1 MPEYRHT
8 KDLPKLLESFS
19 TVLKPLLDS
28 PEVPDDVLWELDMI
42 FDRLSAIRDKLVPLA
57 SPEQGVFGDD
67 AGNDDI
73 TLIAKDSILVV
84 DDDPAIRT
92 LLMDSLSDDY
102 RVYVAADGEK
112 GLTLAR
118 DISPD
123 IIVTDIT
130 MPQMDGLELCRE
142 VKAFP
147 ATSHIPVVILS
158 GKHDKQS
165 IIHALE
171 SGASDYVLKPADI
184 TVLKVRLRNILD
196 ERQRLRD
203 TILVSGV
210 NIPTAATYTS
220 RMDKEFIG
228 RVMKVVESEL
238 SNSEFQMGDFC
249 RRLAMSRTAF
259 YNKLKALT
267 GMGPNDFLRMVRLNK
282 ARELL
287 SSHLHN
293 VTEVSEMVGFSDPKY
308 FSICFKKQFNISPS
322 KL

>member
-8 KDLPKLLESFS
+8 KDLPDLLVSVS
-19 TVLKPLLDS
+19 SVLRPLLDS
-28 PEVPDDVLWELDMI
+28 PEVPDDMLWEMDMI
-42 FDRLSAIRDKLVPLA
+42 FDKLSVIKDKLIALSGPDSSHAREETLDEDV
-57 SPEQGVFGDD
+57 
-67 AGNDDI
+67 
-73 TLIAKDSILVV
+73 TLIAKDSILVI
-84 DDDPAIRT
+84 DDDPDIRT
-92 LLMDSLSDDY
+92 ILMDSLSDDY

-118 DISPD
+118 DTSPD

-130 MPQMDGLELCRE
+130 MPLMDGFELCRQI
-142 VKAFP
+142 KAIP

-210 NIPTAATYTS
+210 NIPTAVTYTS

-267 GMGPNDFLRMVRLNK
+267 GMGPNDFLRMARLNK
-282 ARELL
+282 AKELL
-287 SSHLHN
+287 SSHIHN

-308 FSICFKKQFNISPS
+308 FSSCFKKQFNISPS

>member
-1 MPEYRHT
+1 MPDYRHT
-8 KDLPKLLESFS
+8 KDLPNLLVSVS
-19 TVLKPLLDS
+19 SVLKTLQDS

-42 FDRLSAIRDKLVPLA
+42 FDRLSDIKKKLESVSRQEP
-57 SPEQGVFGDD
+57 GVLREDLGGEDV
-67 AGNDDI
+67 
-73 TLIAKDSILVV
+73 TLIAKDAILVV
-84 DDDPAIRT
+84 DDDPSIRT

-112 GLTLAR
+112 GLALAR

-130 MPQMDGLELCRE
+130 MPQMDGLELCRQ
-142 VKAFP
+142 VKTFP

-203 TILVSGV
+203 KILVSGV

-220 RMDKEFIG
+220 RMDKEFIS
-228 RVMKVVESEL
+228 RVMKVVEDEL
-238 SNSEFQMGDFC
+238 ANSEFQMGDFC

-282 ARELL
+282 AKELL